1 MSIYVRCLQQ
11 DLKGGGKMKSDNLFK
26 PKGFNLGL
34 QLANAAR
41 TCPGKEA
48 LVDLEGGKR
57 LTYRELNNRVNSV
70 AHALS
75 ASGIKKGDYIAAV
88 LLNCSEFIELYYAT
102 AKIGAVIAPLNYRL
116 LGKEMVELINY
127 SEAKTFVFSEGLAEI
142 INTIKGTLAIEKYI
156 CVGGKIP
163 SWATNYEDLAIS
175 PSAEEP
181 DADINEHDPH
191 KLEFTSGTTGVPKGY
206 LLSHYMDA
214 AASQVALSVF
224 DFHHNMVDL
233 IVFPLYGRVGM
244 AHTIATI
251 CARGKIVLMNF
262 DPGRVLETIEKER
275 ITVTNWVPTM
285 AQMILQH
292 PDLKKFDLSSLQDQG
307 IIFAGSPLPGSIL
320 KGVWENITP
329 NVYEYYGLQETGILV
344 AVTPEIKAEKTG
356 SCGAPVPILDV
367 RIVDDEGNDVPTGEM
382 GEVVAS
388 GPPITL
394 GYHKEEEKTK
404 EAFNAEKGW
413 MHTGDIGRFDED
425 GYLYLE
431 GRKKDIIITGAQN
444 VFAPEVEAAIFSHAK
459 VKDCT
464 VIGLPDEKWGEKIT
478 AVIILKPGEKASEE
492 EFIEYCKGKIAPF
505 KVPKTVIF
513 TDSIPRTPTGKAQK
527 FILVDK
533 YSPK

>member
-1 MSIYVRCLQQ
+1 
-11 DLKGGGKMKSDNLFK
+11 MKSDNLFK

-57 LTYRELNNRVNSV
+57 LTYLELNNRVNSV

-75 ASGIKKGDYIAAV
+75 ASGIKNGDYIAAV

-116 LGKEMVELINY
+116 LGNEMVELINY
-127 SEAKTFVFSEGLAEI
+127 SEAKTLVFSEGLAEI
-142 INTIKGTLAIEKYI
+142 INTIKGKLAIEKYI
-156 CVGGKIP
+156 CVGVKMP
-163 SWATNYEDLAIS
+163 SWATNYEDLVIY

-181 DADINEHDPH
+181 DVDINEHDPH
-191 KLEFTSGTTGVPKGY
+191 KLEFTSGTTGLPKGY

-214 AASQVALSVF
+214 VASQVAHSVH

-233 IVFPLYGRVGM
+233 IVFPLYGRVAM
-244 AHTIATI
+244 AHTLATI
-251 CARGKIVLMNF
+251 FARGKIVLMNF
-262 DPGRVLETIEKER
+262 EPGRVLKTIEKES
-275 ITVTNWVPTM
+275 ITVSNWVPTM
-285 AQMILQH
+285 AQIILQH
-292 PDLKKFDLSSLQDQG
+292 PDLKKFDLSSLEG
-307 IIFAGSPLPGSIL
+307 IIFAGSPLPESIL

-329 NVYEYYGLQETGILV
+329 NVYEFYGLQETAILV
-344 AVTPEIKAEKTG
+344 AVTPEVKREKTG
-356 SCGAPVPILDV
+356 SCGAPVPIMDV
-367 RIVDDEGNDVPTGEM
+367 RIVDDDGNDVPTGEI
-382 GEVVAS
+382 GEVVTS
-388 GPPITL
+388 GPSITL

-404 EAFNAEKGW
+404 EVFNFEKGW

-459 VKDCT
+459 VKDCA
-464 VIGLPDEKWGEKIT
+464 VIGLPDEKWGERIT
-478 AVIILKPGEKASEE
+478 AVIILKPGEKASVEE
-492 EFIEYCKGKIAPF
+492 IVEHCKEKIAPF
-505 KVPKTVIF
+505 KVPKSVIF

-527 FILVDK
+527 FIMVDK
-533 YSPK
+533 YSTE